1 MEAKGDRRLG
11 GAIATGSVTA
21 GVTLRTLERTWRHGP
36 WANASAAPW
45 QPVG

>member
-1 MEAKGDRRLG
+1 MEARGTG
-11 GAIATGSVTA
+11 GQVGAIATGSGTA